1 MMNKIADMR
10 QGLDVFPFSSIDYF
24 IPDHT
29 IMSYVAADKA
39 ESELAA
45 SIKKRQ
51 VLMKRHPSKSTFEVR
66 RLISTL

>member
-10 QGLDVFPFSSIDYF
+10 QGLDVFPFFSFDYF
-24 IPDHT
+24 IPGHT

-45 SIKKRQ
+45 SIKKATSIDETAPKQKHVR
-51 VLMKRHPSKSTFEVR
+51 ST
-66 RLISTL
+66 